1 MSFNLHSLALTY
13 AFYVDTQGLVLV
25 KLAALTWFLFL
36 FFLFLCVGF
45 SLDYK
50 DEAVD
55 SLLPLKDRLENP
67 DHSILYKTC
76 SDLTKVHFLSNS
88 NKGET
93 ERRWSVVRTDRPPHI
108 WSTDQL

>member
-25 KLAALTWFLFL
+25 KLAALTFDFIS
-36 FFLFLCVGF
+36 LCVGF

-50 DEAVD
+50 DDAVD
-55 SLLPLKDRLENP
+55 SLLPLKGRLENP

-93 ERRWSVVRTDRPPHI
+93 ERH
-108 WSTDQL
+108 